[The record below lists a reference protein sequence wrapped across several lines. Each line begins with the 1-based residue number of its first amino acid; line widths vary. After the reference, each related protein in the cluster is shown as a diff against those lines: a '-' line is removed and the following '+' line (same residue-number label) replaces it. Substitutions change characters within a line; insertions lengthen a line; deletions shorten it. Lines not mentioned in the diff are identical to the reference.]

1 VAAHVERRTHVYP
14 VYRLGFEHHRRLI
27 DDHLDRWHD
36 IAVVGRQAL
45 FAHDNTHHA
54 LLMGKAVVDA
64 LGDDAHIDRD
74 RWNAVRQTFAD
85 HVVED

>member
-1 VAAHVERRTHVYP
+1 MYP
-14 VYRLGFEHHRRLI
+14 VYRLGFEHQRQMI
-27 DDHLDRWHD
+27 DDHLDQYPNL
-36 IAVVGRQAL
+36 AVVGRQAL

-64 LGDDAHIDRD
+64 LGDDARIDRD
-74 RWNAVRQTFAD
+74 RWHAARRAFAD